1 MSASERRAE
10 IMRILVGRRKCYLSD
25 LAQELGVSKR
35 TIQRDVQTLVLQYP
49 LESIHGTATEFVLQI
64 GIIHIEIFCHKS
76 KFERCGN

>member
-25 LAQELGVSKR
+25 LAQELGVSKEPFR
-35 TIQRDVQTLVLQYP
+35 ETFRHLYCNTLLKVFM
-49 LESIHGTATEFVLQI
+49 ETAAEFVLQI

>member
-35 TIQRDVQTLVLQYP
+35 TIQRDVQTLVLNI
-49 LESIHGTATEFVLQI
+49 LLKVFMEMAAEFVLQI